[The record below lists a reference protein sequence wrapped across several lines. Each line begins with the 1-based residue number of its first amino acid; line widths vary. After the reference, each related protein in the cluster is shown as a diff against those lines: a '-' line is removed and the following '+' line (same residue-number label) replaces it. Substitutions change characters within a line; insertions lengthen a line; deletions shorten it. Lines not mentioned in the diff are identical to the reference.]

1 MTDKWNFP
9 GSKWW
14 KFDFHN
20 HTPASD
26 DYGKGPDQA
35 QHKQISH
42 KDWLLNYMRQGIDCV
57 AVTDH
62 NSGAWID
69 PLKQTLQELASE
81 SHPDYRPLYLFSGVE
96 ITVQG
101 NIHILAIFGPDKT
114 TSDIDSLLGA
124 VRYRATKG
132 KSDGC
137 SECSAVEVIDEI
149 ARLGGL
155 AIPAHVDQANGLFTV
170 CTGNTLEQ
178 VLDNKSVFAMEVAD
192 LAQAKPQLYISKNLN
207 WAEVLGTDSHH
218 PSGTGGQRYPGSH
231 FTWVKMSEPSYNGLR
246 LALIDGALS
255 LKRSDRF
262 TGDPNIYGQLAIES
276 TVVDDAKYL
285 GRGQSFSCQLNPW
298 LNTIIGGR
306 GTGKSTSLEFLRIAL
321 KRKGEIPKSLEK
333 EFTKYS
339 QTSSNRQDEGLLKD
353 ATKITV
359 GFRKDGGRFRITWS
373 NADNR
378 HTIEEETASGT
389 WSASEGDIT
398 QRFPVRIYSQKQIFE
413 LAKHPQALLQVVDDA
428 PAVNHRDWQLE
439 WEELVSKYLSIRAQE
454 REVQAGLQEESVI
467 KGQLED
473 VKRKLK
479 VFEKAGHADILKAY
493 QLRQNQSKAI
503 DSWEKTWEGSTERV
517 RDISGS
523 LLPPELDSQ
532 HFDVGNAD
540 DKELID
546 AAAGIRATFEKLQR
560 EMNSIAQRID
570 DAKSAW
576 DQARPGLKISKKI
589 TTANQ
594 EYTDLLGQLS
604 AVGAGDPSA
613 YGVLVKQRQD
623 LEEKLKGFS
632 KKRDTLAQYQK
643 SAEDCLAKLHEH
655 RAKITKLRE
664 DFLKE
669 ALVGNSYVQIK
680 VIPFGNKITI
690 EEEFRN
696 LIDRGNGGFDRD
708 IGVVDGDEGLLAT
721 LTQNSSK
728 TMEEKI
734 AALKSSLLAIHANDT
749 TAVTAVKD
757 RRFASHIQGL
767 TPEQIDRIRCWFP
780 DDSLDVR
787 YSLKDSESFK
797 PVEQGSPGQKTAALL
812 AFILSY
818 GNEPLVLD
826 QPEDDLD
833 NHLIYD
839 LIVTQL
845 REIKQKRQVLV
856 VTHNANIVVNGDAEN
871 VIALDV
877 RSGQTRIVTQGGL
890 QESSIR
896 DEICRVME
904 GGKEAFDQRYKRISA
919 GR

>member
-1 MTDKWNFP
+1 MTWI
-9 GSKWW
+9 GSRWW

-35 QHKQISH
+35 QHKRISH

-69 PLKQTLQELASE
+69 PLKQALQELASE
-81 SHPDYRPLYLFSGVE
+81 GHPDYRPLYLFPGVE

-101 NIHILAIFGPDKT
+101 NIHILAIFGTNKT
-114 TSDIDSLLGA
+114 TSVIDSLLGA

-149 ARLGGL
+149 ARSGGL
-155 AIPAHVDQANGLFTV
+155 AIPAHVDQANGLFTI

-178 VLDNKSVFAMEVAD
+178 VLDNKNVFAMEVTD
-192 LAQAKPQLYISKNLN
+192 LSQAKPPLYISKNSN

-218 PSGTGGQRYPGSH
+218 PSGTDGQFYPGSH
-231 FTWVKMSEPSYNGLR
+231 FTWTKMSEPSYDGLR

-255 LKRSDRF
+255 LKRSDRY
-262 TGDPNIYGQLAIES
+262 TGDPNTHGQLAIES
-276 TVVDDAKYL
+276 IVVDNAKYL

-333 EFTKYS
+333 EFAKYS
-339 QTSSNRQDEGLLKD
+339 QTPTNRQDEGLLTD
-353 ATKITV
+353 STVITV

-373 NADNR
+373 NADNKYA
-378 HTIEEETASGT
+378 IEEETAPAT
-389 WSASEGDIT
+389 WSVSEGDIA
-398 QRFPVRIYSQKQIFE
+398 QRFPVRIYSQKQIYE

-439 WEELVSKYLSIRAQE
+439 WDELVSKYLSIRAQG
-454 REVQAGLQEESVI
+454 REVQSGLQEESVI

-473 VKRKLK
+473 VKRKLE
-479 VFEKAGHADILKAY
+479 VFEKAGHADILKTY
-493 QLRQNQSKAI
+493 QLRQDQSKAI
-503 DSWEKTWEGSTERV
+503 DSWEKTWKGSAEQL
-517 RDISGS
+517 RDISKS

-532 HFDVGNAD
+532 HFNPENID
-540 DKELID
+540 DQELL
-546 AAAGIRATFEKLQR
+546 AATAGIRATFEKLQN
-560 EMNSIAQRID
+560 EIDSIARRID
-570 DAKSAW
+570 DEKSAW
-576 DQARPGLKISKKI
+576 TQTRPGLEISRKIA
-589 TTANQ
+589 TVNQ
-594 EYTDLLGQLS
+594 EYTDLLGQLNS
-604 AVGAGDPSA
+604 AGAGDPSA

-623 LEEKLKGFS
+623 LEEKIKGFD
-632 KKRDTLAQYQK
+632 KKRDTLAQHQK
-643 SAEDCLAKLHEH
+643 NAEDCLSKIREH
-655 RAKITKLRE
+655 RAKITRLRKE
-664 DFLKE
+664 FLKDT
-669 ALVGNSYVQIK
+669 LVGNSYVQVN
-680 VIPFGNKITI
+680 VIPFGNKVTV

-696 LIDRGNGGFDRD
+696 LIDRSHGGFDRD
-708 IGVVDGDEGLLAT
+708 IGVIDGDDGLLPT
-721 LTQNSSK
+721 LTQNPGK

-749 TAVTAVKD
+749 TAVATAKD
-757 RRFASHIQGL
+757 RRFVSHIQGL
-767 TPEQIDRIRCWFP
+767 APEQIDRIQCWFP

-787 YSLKDSESFK
+787 YSLKDGESFK
-797 PVEQGSPGQKTAALL
+797 PVKQGSPGQKTAALL

-845 REIKQKRQVLV
+845 RGIKQKRQVLV

-871 VIALDV
+871 IIALDV
-877 RSGQTRIVTQGGL
+877 RSGQTQIVTQGGL
-890 QESSIR
+890 QERSIR

-904 GGKEAFDQRYKRISA
+904 GGREAFDQRYKRINA
-919 GR
+919 GIA

>member
-1 MTDKWNFP
+1 MNWI
-9 GSKWW
+9 GSRWW

-20 HTPASD
+20 HTPTSD
-26 DYGKGPDQA
+26 DYGKGPNQA
-35 QHKQISH
+35 QYKQITH

-69 PLKQTLQELASE
+69 PLKQALLELESE
-81 SHPDYRPLYLFSGVE
+81 GHTDYRPLYLFPGVE
-96 ITVQG
+96 LTVQG
-101 NIHILAIFGPDKT
+101 NIHILAIFSQDKT

-124 VRYRATKG
+124 VGYRATKG

-149 ARLGGL
+149 AKSGGL
-155 AIPAHVDQANGLFTV
+155 AIPAHVDQASGLFRV
-170 CTGNTLEQ
+170 CSGNTLEQ
-178 VLDNKSVFAMEVAD
+178 VLDNKDVSAIEVTD

-218 PSGTGGQRYPGSH
+218 PFGTGDQRYPGSH
-231 FTWVKMSEPSYNGLR
+231 FTWVKMSEPSYDGLR

-255 LKRSDRF
+255 LKRSDNF
-262 TGDPNIYGQLAIES
+262 TGDPNTHGQLAIES
-276 TVVDDAKYL
+276 IVVDNAKYL
-285 GRGQSFSCQLNPW
+285 GCGQPLSYRLNPC
-298 LNTIIGGR
+298 LNAIIGGR
-306 GTGKSTSLEFLRIAL
+306 GTGKSTSLELLRIAL

-339 QTSSNRQDEGLLKD
+339 QTSKGRQDEGLLND
-353 ATKITV
+353 ATTITV
-359 GFRKDGGRFRITWS
+359 GFLKDGGRFRITWS
-373 NADNR
+373 NTDN
-378 HTIEEETASGT
+378 IYGIDEEAAPGT
-389 WSASEGDIT
+389 WSASEGDIA

-428 PAVNHRDWQLE
+428 PEVNHRDWQLK
-439 WEELVSKYLSIRAQE
+439 WEELVSKYLSFRAQE
-454 REVQAGLQEESVI
+454 REVQAGLQEESVT

-473 VKRKLK
+473 VKRKLD
-479 VFEKAGHADILKAY
+479 VFEKAGHADVLRTY
-493 QLRQNQSKAI
+493 QLRQNQSKAM
-503 DSWEKTWEGSTERV
+503 DSWGETWEGFAEQV

-523 LLPPELDSQ
+523 LLPPELNLQ
-532 HFDVGNAD
+532 NFCVENAD

-546 AAAGIRATFEKLQR
+546 ATESIRATFEKLQR
-560 EMNSIAQRID
+560 EMNSIAQQID

-576 DQARPGLKISKKI
+576 NLVRPDLGISKKI

-604 AVGAGDPSA
+604 AADAGDPYA

-623 LEEKLKGFS
+623 FEDKLKGFN
-632 KKRDTLAQYQK
+632 KKREILAQHQK
-643 SAEDCLAKLHEH
+643 NAEEHLVKLREH
-655 RAKITKLRE
+655 RAKITKLRKC
-664 DFLKE
+664 FLKKT
-669 ALVGNSYVQIK
+669 LVDNLYVQIN
-680 VIPFGNKITI
+680 VIPFGNKLTI

-696 LIDRGNGGFDRD
+696 LIGRGSGGFDRD
-708 IGVVDGDEGLLAT
+708 IGVIDGDEGLLAS
-721 LTQNSSK
+721 LTQDQSRA
-728 TMEEKI
+728 MDDKI
-734 AALKSSLLAIHANDT
+734 ETLKSSLFAIHANDT
-749 TAVTAVKD
+749 VAVTSAKD
-757 RRFASHIQGL
+757 RRFVSHIQGL
-767 TPEQIDRIRCWFP
+767 TPEQIDRIQCWFP
-780 DDSLDVR
+780 DDSLDIR
-787 YSLKDSESFK
+787 YSLKNGESFK

-818 GNEPLVLD
+818 GDEPLVLD

-871 VIALDV
+871 VIALDI
-877 RSGQTRIVTQGGL
+877 RSGQTKIVTQGGL
-890 QESSIR
+890 QEPSIR

-904 GGKEAFDQRYKRISA
+904 GGREAFTQRYKRINA
-919 GR
+919 VMT